1 MSTYEIGVY
10 NQIIRTATRRGEKV
24 NPLMNISPEF
34 EEVIYFQRVADS
46 KADAIAS
53 INREYPLAR
62 GYIIDFCI
70 KFSDA

>member
-10 NQIIRTATRRGEKV
+10 NQIIRTAIRRGEKV
-24 NPLMNISPEF
+24 NPLMTISPEF

-62 GYIIDFCI
+62 GYIIDFCV
-70 KFSDA
+70 KVSDA

>member
-10 NQIIRTATRRGEKV
+10 NQIIRTAIRRGEKV

>member
-10 NQIIRTATRRGEKV
+10 NQIIRTAIRRGEKV

-34 EEVIYFQRVADS
+34 EEVIYFERVADS

-62 GYIIDFCI
+62 GYIIDFCV
-70 KFSDA
+70 KVSDA